1 MNLAP
6 AGAKFEISNW
16 NLPVPNLSGFPL
28 DEFLSIGFSH
38 HRTILSKVKEKE
50 ARLFYVCKCARE
62 KMSRE
67 ELENSIT
74 RDDFHHHGTLPNN
87 FAQTLPAADQAYR
100 AISTFKDEYLLD
112 FINVEEL
119 GVRDKSDVDEKTVE
133 NAIIHNVKNF
143 ILTFEK
149 DFAFVRNHLVV
160 TNYYY
165 TFL

>member
-1 MNLAP
+1 
-6 AGAKFEISNW
+6 
-16 NLPVPNLSGFPL
+16 
-28 DEFLSIGFSH
+28 
-38 HRTILSKVKEKE
+38 
-50 ARLFYVCKCARE
+50 
-62 KMSRE
+62 MSRE

-119 GVRDKSDVDEKTVE
+119 GIRDRQDLDERVVE

-143 ILTFEK
+143 HFDLWEGCHGPGKDEPDGCGEKAGAGTAMDFFEGC
-149 DFAFVRNHLVV
+149 D
-160 TNYYY
+160 
-165 TFL
+165 